1 MNFPEE
7 TISSKNVKNS
17 NKVDLASKLTPFYNR
32 AMFST
37 VFCRA

>member
-7 TISSKNVKNS
+7 TISSKKCS
-17 NKVDLASKLTPFYNR
+17 NKVDLAQINTFQGL
-32 AMFST
+32 AFST